1 MDSTLNAGRV
11 FTQLD
16 HARLTRLVSAQTG
29 VPADI
34 AKALEAVLW
43 DGDVVASPSVPPQVV
58 TMYSQVLVQEDGLPA
73 RKLALC
79 YPGDADASAGF
90 FSVLSPI
97 GRAMLGL
104 CVGQAARWL
113 SPDGS
118 EHSARIVEMLFQPEM
133 SGDYTT

>member
-90 FSVLSPI
+90 VSVLSPI

-104 CVGQAARWL
+104 RVGQAARWL